1 MISDRLTGLTYAAIP
16 PVPKEFRER
25 DMMICRYCG
34 NEERA
39 SEGQPCTN
47 CGTFI
52 CVLCS
57 FRGITVCKKCESEAA
72 AAPDKPV

>member
-1 MISDRLTGLTYAAIP
+1 MQRVFR
-16 PVPKEFRER
+16 VPNELRER

-34 NEERA
+34 NPERA

-57 FRGITVCKKCESEAA
+57 FRGVTLCKKCETETGKPQP
-72 AAPDKPV
+72 APPATGQS